1 MNAESIKAIVALIV
15 TCAVNVANV
24 CGFALD
30 YGVVYNTALS
40 IASVACVAYVWWKNQ
55 NVTQA
60 AQQAQEYLDEL
71 KKKDE

>member
-1 MNAESIKAIVALIV
+1 MNAESIRAIVALVV

-30 YGVVYNTALS
+30 YGMLYNTVLS

-55 NVTQA
+55 NVTLA
-60 AQQAQEYLDEL
+60 AQQAQKYLDEL
-71 KKKDE
+71 KSKGE